1 MMLDPHSPQLEG
13 FFDHPVDCLKV
24 EPLFCSW
31 ITHNIPD
38 WRNCIV
44 VSPDE
49 GGAKRSVMLANDLG
63 LEFAMIHNRHKKSL
77 KQLSPAMVS
86 RRTSQQEEED
96 STADIIHAE
105 EDLPEELRL
114 TQRQVDMY
122 LKISGNVAG
131 MNCILV
137 DDMIDTGSTVR
148 LALEVLNTHNA
159 G

>member
-1 MMLDPHSPQLEG
+1 MMLDAHSPQLEG

-77 KQLSPAMVS
+77 KQLTPAVS
-86 RRTSQQEEED
+86 RKTSREEEEED
-96 STADIIHAE
+96 ADLTE
-105 EDLPEELRL
+105 ELPEELRL
-114 TQRQVDMY
+114 TQREVDRY
-122 LKISGNVAG
+122 LKISGDVAG
-131 MNCILV
+131 MDCILV
-137 DDMIDTGSTVR
+137 DDMIDTGSTVK
-148 LALEVLNTHNA
+148 LALEVLQSHQA

>member
-1 MMLDPHSPQLEG
+1 
-13 FFDHPVDCLKV
+13 
-24 EPLFCSW
+24 
-31 ITHNIPD
+31 
-38 WRNCIV
+38 
-44 VSPDE
+44 
-49 GGAKRSVMLANDLG
+49 
-63 LEFAMIHNRHKKSL
+63 MIHL
-77 KQLSPAMVS
+77 
-86 RRTSQQEEED
+86 
-96 STADIIHAE
+96 E

-114 TQRQVDMY
+114 TQRQVDRY

>member
-1 MMLDPHSPQLEG
+1 MMLDAHSPQLEG

-77 KQLSPAMVS
+77 KQLTPAVS
-86 RRTSQQEEED
+86 RKTSREEEEED
-96 STADIIHAE
+96 ADLTE
-105 EDLPEELRL
+105 ELPGELRL
-114 TQRQVDMY
+114 TQREVDRY
-122 LKISGNVAG
+122 LKISGDVAG
-131 MNCILV
+131 MDCILV
-137 DDMIDTGSTVR
+137 DDMIDTGSTVK
-148 LALEVLNTHNA
+148 LALEVLQSHQA

>member
-1 MMLDPHSPQLEG
+1 
-13 FFDHPVDCLKV
+13 
-24 EPLFCSW
+24 
-31 ITHNIPD
+31 
-38 WRNCIV
+38 
-44 VSPDE
+44 
-49 GGAKRSVMLANDLG
+49 MLANDLG